1 MERMEREKKSMRER
15 GKREQAHA
23 CGKIQ
28 NASLIVVYWYEK
40 TLSNQNN

>member
-1 MERMEREKKSMRER
+1 MEREKKSMRVRER